1 MKKYQ
6 NSLSL
11 LAMSPLFAIKNVVL
25 GLIVCSGLLACA
37 SAPPAPVPPA
47 LQAAQHLEQR
57 AAQAFAQGDWPNAQ
71 ADYQTAAEVY
81 ASLALVEPQMRT
93 LLSLA
98 RVQSEAGQTVPA
110 LQTVSRVL
118 AQPDF
123 KGLSSGTQ
131 LLAHGRAGALG
142 LPSDASAAQMHVQQA
157 LALCASTCTQQAAL
171 QVLQARIAL
180 QQGQA
185 AQALV
190 LANNALKTI
199 AYVARPESSTAELK
213 AQFKVESKAVEQANA
228 LRVRAYAA
236 LALQQAQTAAEDAQA
251 ALALDQNQGLSARV
265 VDDLRILVDA
275 YRALWDGGQVQR
287 YQALLEVAVAAR
299 ATLSSPD
306 APALSQ
312 EARE

>member
-1 MKKYQ
+1 MSKHQK
-6 NSLSL
+6 SLSL
-11 LAMSPLFAIKNVVL
+11 LAVQTLFAVKNVVF
-25 GLIVCSGLLACA
+25 GLAVCSGLLACA

-47 LQAAQHLEQR
+47 LQAAQRLEQR
-57 AAQAFAQGDWPNAQ
+57 AAQAFAQGDWPDAQ

-98 RVQSEAGQTVPA
+98 RVQSEAGQTALA
-110 LQTVSRVL
+110 LQTVNRVL

-123 KGLSSGTQ
+123 TVLSTGTQ

-142 LPSDASAAQMHVQQA
+142 LSSDASAAQMHVQQA
-157 LALCASTCTQQAAL
+157 LALCAGTCTQQAAL

-190 LANNALKTI
+190 LVNFALKTI
-199 AYVARPESSTAELK
+199 AYVARPVSSTAEL
-213 AQFKVESKAVEQANA
+213 KAVEQANA

-236 LALQQAQTAAEDAQA
+236 LALQQAHTAAEDAQA

-275 YRALWDGGQVQR
+275 YRSLGDTLQTQR
-287 YQALLEVAVAAR
+287 YQALLDVAVAAR
-299 ATLSSPD
+299 AALTPTLS
-306 APALSQ
+306 Q
-312 EARE
+312 RARE